1 MTPML
6 EPEYIGFL
14 QELKETIL
22 RSRYQA
28 AKLVNREL
36 ILLYFQTGKKLSEKI
51 NAHKWG
57 AKVIDNISNDLQRE
71 LPGLRGFS
79 VTNLKKMRHFYETY
93 SFFEISPSSTAQ
105 FETSIKP
112 SSTVQF
118 KLSVKAIHNVT
129 KVSNYPLGIPVTEAI
144 QILETSEFI
153 DKFLS
158 ISFTHHIL
166 LLSKIKSW
174 DELFFYV
181 SKTLENQWSVSILQ
195 YHIESAL
202 FAKQGKLL
210 NNFNER
216 LPEKVYPHALQA
228 FKEEYLFDFLNIQA
242 EDEQDERVFETEIVR
257 NIKQFILS
265 IGKEFTFMGNQYR
278 LVVNGDEFFIDLL
291 FYHRGL
297 QCMIAFELKTGKF
310 KPEYAGK
317 LNFYLNALDEY
328 VKLPHENT
336 SIGIILCKE
345 KNDTVVEFA
354 FKTIDKPMGVAT
366 YKFTTELPEQYKKYL
381 PNSEDLRKLM

>member
-1 MTPML
+1 MRQ
-6 EPEYIGFL
+6 FF
-14 QELKETIL
+14 ETF
-22 RSRYQA
+22 A
-28 AKLVNREL
+28 
-36 ILLYFQTGKKLSEKI
+36 
-51 NAHKWG
+51 
-57 AKVIDNISNDLQRE
+57 
-71 LPGLRGFS
+71 
-79 VTNLKKMRHFYETY
+79 
-93 SFFEISPSSTAQ
+93 FFEISPSST
-105 FETSIKP
+105 
-112 SSTVQF
+112 VQF
-118 KLSVKAIHNVT
+118 DSSIRPLATPQLKLSVKAIKQVT
-129 KVSNYPLGIPVTEAI
+129 KSIDYPLGMPDSETIN
-144 QILETSEFI
+144 ILESPEFI

-158 ISFTHHIL
+158 ISFTHHVLIL
-166 LLSKIKSW
+166 GKINSW
-174 DELFFYV
+174 NELFFYI
-181 SKTLENQWSVSILQ
+181 SKTLENQWAVSVLQ
-195 YHIESAL
+195 HQIASDL

-210 NNFNER
+210 NNFSER
-216 LPEKVYPHALQA
+216 LPDKVYPHALQA
-228 FKEEYLFDFLNIQA
+228 FKDEYLLDFLNIQT

-278 LVVNGDEFFIDLL
+278 LLVNGDEFFIDLL

-366 YKFTTELPEQYKKYL
+366 YKFTTELPEKYKKYL
-381 PNSEDLRKLM
+381 PNSEDLRKLL